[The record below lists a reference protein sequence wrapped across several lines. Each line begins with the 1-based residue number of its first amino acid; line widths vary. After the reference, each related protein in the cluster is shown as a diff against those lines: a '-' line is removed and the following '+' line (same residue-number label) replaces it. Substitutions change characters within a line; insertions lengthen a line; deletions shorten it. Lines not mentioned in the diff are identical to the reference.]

1 MNEKIKKLF
10 HLITMIIAV
19 IAVLAF
25 AIVHAMVALDSQYGT
40 LLLMAYGLMFIWAVC
55 RVIVLIKEYRRL

>member
-1 MNEKIKKLF
+1 MNEKLKKLF

-19 IAVLAF
+19 IAVVAF
-25 AIVHAMVALDSQYGT
+25 AIFHAMVALDTQYGT